1 MKGALLLFS
10 CWDVTLFLKKKKKN
24 RLQLPS
30 YSPFIHVSQHVF
42 KESKIFKLI
51 LIVKIFRERGRVIS
65 LIHVHMYCY
74 SPCLWGATCL
84 YIVVDE
90 VGAFGTWGTS
100 FITILYVF
108 LNCSSLFLS
117 STPLK
122 SLVKPKILDLR
133 WTSYDWKFWGNLEI
147 SVVTEPIPT
156 PRNV

>member
-117 STPLK
+117 STPPEIFGQAKNPGFEVNFL
-122 SLVKPKILDLR
+122 
-133 WTSYDWKFWGNLEI
+133 WLEI
-147 SVVTEPIPT
+147 LGKS
-156 PRNV
+156 RNQCCNRTHSYT